1 MHKPLHWHPI
11 CALDDIVPDTGVCAL
26 VNDRPVA
33 VFHLRPL
40 GADDAPRV
48 CAIDNVDPNS
58 KASVLSRGIVGNLGE
73 RTVVA
78 SPIYK
83 HHFDLDNGEC
93 LEVPEHSV
101 QSYPVRLHDDFIWVG
116 A

>member
-26 VNDRPVA
+26 VNDRAVA
-33 VFHLRPL
+33 VFHLRDGDEP
-40 GADDAPRV
+40 V
-48 CAIDNVDPNS
+48 VYAIDNLDPNS
-58 KASVLSRGIVGNLGE
+58 AASVLSRGIVGNLGE

-83 HHFDLDNGEC
+83 HHFDLNTGEC
-93 LEVPEHSV
+93 LEAPEHSV
-101 QSYPVRLHDDFIWVG
+101 NSYPVRLHDDFVWVG